1 MCKQI
6 ISSQG
11 KPCLI
16 SARLGMLRHI
26 RSSLCEY
33 NDLIKTLGLSMT
45 KNNSQTQRRSLLN
58 PQKHARAAT
67 SKVSMAQNRARA
79 MISIV
84 RCHYYE
90 EYLVLMSSWV
100 DIVFR

>member
-45 KNNSQTQRRSLLN
+45 KKQFSDTKTLNRGPFSLFPGFIKTDHNMTLMTVW
-58 PQKHARAAT
+58 PE
-67 SKVSMAQNRARA
+67 VLF
-79 MISIV
+79 IFDSIY
-84 RCHYYE
+84 C
-90 EYLVLMSSWV
+90 
-100 DIVFR
+100 F